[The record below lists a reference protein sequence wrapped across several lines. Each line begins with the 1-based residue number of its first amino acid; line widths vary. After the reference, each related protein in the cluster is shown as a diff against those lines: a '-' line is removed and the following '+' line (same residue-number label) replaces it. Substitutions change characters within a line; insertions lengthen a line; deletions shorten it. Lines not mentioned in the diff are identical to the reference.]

1 MFLLWRL
8 RKTMKFVAIIFVLA
22 LFVGG
27 NEAWLRRRRRRTP
40 TSCRPRNCQLS
51 AWSQWSSCP
60 CGASGTR
67 NRTRRIIW
75 PATCGGTCFFH
86 RSEMQFCKRDCQ
98 NSGIPTRNGC
108 LCPHGFLGACCE
120 IGKLNLKKNCKLFT
134 QGGSNSCTL
143 WYSARKQLLNIVNG
157 RVWID
162 CSLQNLSGS

>member
-1 MFLLWRL
+1 
-8 RKTMKFVAIIFVLA
+8 MKFVAIIFVLA

-40 TSCRPRNCQLS
+40 TPCRPRNCQLS

-75 PATCGGTCFFH
+75 PATCGGACFFH

-120 IGKLNLKKNCKLFT
+120 IGKLNFKKK
-134 QGGSNSCTL
+134 
-143 WYSARKQLLNIVNG
+143 IVNYLPKEDLILEHCDILHESSCQILLTVEVELTG
-157 RVWID
+157 V
-162 CSLQNLSGS
+162 SKT

>member
-1 MFLLWRL
+1 
-8 RKTMKFVAIIFVLA
+8 MKFVAIIFVLA

-40 TSCRPRNCQLS
+40 TPCRPRNCQLS

-67 NRTRRIIW
+67 NRTRRITW

-120 IGKLNLKKNCKLFT
+120 IGKLNLKKK
-134 QGGSNSCTL
+134 
-143 WYSARKQLLNIVNG
+143 IVNYLPKEG
-157 RVWID
+157 LILEHCD
-162 CSLQNLSGS
+162 ILHESSC

>member
-1 MFLLWRL
+1 
-8 RKTMKFVAIIFVLA
+8 MKFVAIIFVLA

-40 TSCRPRNCQLS
+40 TPCRPRNCQLS

-120 IGKLNLKKNCKLFT
+120 IGKLNFKKK
-134 QGGSNSCTL
+134 
-143 WYSARKQLLNIVNG
+143 IVNYLPKEDLILEHCDILHESSCRILLTVEVELTG
-157 RVWID
+157 V
-162 CSLQNLSGS
+162 SKT